1 MKNNKKLIKPFVKF
15 FSFLF
20 IGLIFIFLFLIL
32 LNLCIGVATHYGIL
46 LPKVEP
52 LITSQRFY
60 YHNGSR
66 NIWQYQDGCVELDN
80 IMIYKPSIGVCNFD
94 NLEFNT
100 SMTFSKDGRKN
111 TYSFNSEMPA
121 IAVLGDSHAMGWGV
135 NDDETF
141 SAQLQ
146 KLTNRRVFNL
156 AVSSYATEREL
167 DSLSNLDQLQ
177 NIDTVII
184 QYCDNDINS
193 NFHYPID
200 RNLAMDRYT
209 KSINQYK
216 LIKKKAFINNFFKG
230 FKPLKRGFKALIP
243 ESLKGSINKILG
255 KNLFRKPNDYNE
267 LRHRES
273 IENVLIRYSKLL
285 QDKRVF
291 IFFISAHNQFKNP
304 SNWNG
309 LFEDEGLNVNFIDLD
324 IRDDLFYTID
334 DHLNVSGHYFIAKQL
349 NDLLQ

>member
-52 LITSQRFY
+52 FITSQRFY

-121 IAVLGDSHAMGWGV
+121 IAVLGDFMPWVGA
-135 NDDETF
+135 
-141 SAQLQ
+141 
-146 KLTNRRVFNL
+146 
-156 AVSSYATEREL
+156 
-167 DSLSNLDQLQ
+167 
-177 NIDTVII
+177 
-184 QYCDNDINS
+184 
-193 NFHYPID
+193 
-200 RNLAMDRYT
+200 
-209 KSINQYK
+209 
-216 LIKKKAFINNFFKG
+216 
-230 FKPLKRGFKALIP
+230 
-243 ESLKGSINKILG
+243 
-255 KNLFRKPNDYNE
+255 
-267 LRHRES
+267 
-273 IENVLIRYSKLL
+273 
-285 QDKRVF
+285 
-291 IFFISAHNQFKNP
+291 
-304 SNWNG
+304 
-309 LFEDEGLNVNFIDLD
+309 
-324 IRDDLFYTID
+324 
-334 DHLNVSGHYFIAKQL
+334 
-349 NDLLQ
+349 